1 MFFRNHN
8 VLDCSRACTAT
19 CEKQN
24 IIALVF
30 DRCNIQRSKYVVHAG
45 FDESLIKSSV
55 GYLEQVHV
63 FVSKEVDA
71 TSPLLSELGRIFSP
85 FSSILFTESSSYHLL
100 VFKDDGN
107 VWEFDELVY
116 FTASKFADGGASA
129 NMPLVVIS
137 LSQTYS
143 LGDGATSFSQG
154 GSGRGEGEKNKKQKS
169 NKGKERNRG
178 YEGKGNRMTKILI
191 TTQKTRQELEME
203 PLLPS
208 LRKFPSK
215 LPPRY
220 TRFKMNRT
228 PFKLSPFMVAWPSR
242 YFLIVTRL

>member
-1 MFFRNHN
+1 MREAKYIS
-8 VLDCSRACTAT
+8 LLS
-19 CEKQN
+19 E
-24 IIALVF
+24 VF

-178 YEGKGNRMTKILI
+178 YEGKGNRDDKDPNNDPEDLSGARDGAIAAEPPEISFEI
-191 TTQKTRQELEME
+191 TSQIYPIQDEQNTFQTLTIYGSLTIEVFPYCYQIVV
-203 PLLPS
+203 LP
-208 LRKFPSK
+208 
-215 LPPRY
+215 
-220 TRFKMNRT
+220 N
-228 PFKLSPFMVAWPSR
+228 
-242 YFLIVTRL
+242 